1 MTKTILSLILAMV
14 MVVGCGEK
22 HQTLKEKAEGGD
34 AEAQSM
40 LGFEYETGL
49 GGRRDLKEA
58 VKWYRNVGVALSD

>member
-40 LGFEYETGL
+40 LGF
-49 GGRRDLKEA
+49 
-58 VKWYRNVGVALSD
+58 